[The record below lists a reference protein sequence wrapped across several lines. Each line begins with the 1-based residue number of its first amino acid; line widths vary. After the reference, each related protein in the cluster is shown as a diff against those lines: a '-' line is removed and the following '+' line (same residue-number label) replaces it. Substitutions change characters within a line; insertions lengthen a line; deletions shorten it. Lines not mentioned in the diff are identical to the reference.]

1 MEGPASDRSILEW
14 DETDVH
20 NWLSFLG
27 YPHYE
32 AQIRGQLAQTAT
44 GLVLT
49 AMTENHIRGDTLCS
63 ITSDDLRSLGI
74 SAIGQRLSILKAIYL
89 VKLAHSIPLE
99 EDDYVPP
106 CENILVYRRPLTHHS
121 AAELAERP
129 PHVTVDKLHVLLRDQ
144 GKSTQ
149 LCW

>member
-1 MEGPASDRSILEW
+1 MEGPQSDRDIREW

-32 AQIRGQLAQTAT
+32 SKVRGEHLLQPCQPRF
-44 GLVLT
+44 LT
-49 AMTENHIRGDTLCS
+49 FHSEHNIRGDTLCS
-63 ITSDDLRSLGI
+63 MTSEDLRSLGV

-89 VKLAHSIPLE
+89 VKLAHSVPLE

-106 CENILVYRRPLTHHS
+106 C
-121 AAELAERP
+121 
-129 PHVTVDKLHVLLRDQ
+129 
-144 GKSTQ
+144 
-149 LCW
+149 